1 MEDPEAQNLI
11 THQTQPKQKG
21 YSKTED
27 QNEHD
32 LSLVRQMWEVTKAV
46 VPKTSTALLF
56 QAPLVID
63 LIYAGHFDD

>member
-1 MEDPEAQNLI
+1 
-11 THQTQPKQKG
+11 
-21 YSKTED
+21 
-27 QNEHD
+27 
-32 LSLVRQMWEVTKAV
+32 MWEVTKAV